1 MPERTVF
8 QSNSQKRV
16 IRLGPQASVRD
27 AAGVMTRANCGSV
40 LIMEPPD
47 VLLGILT
54 ERDLMTRV
62 LAKGLDPEATTVR
75 AVMTSHPV
83 CVPPEMRVA
92 DAVLIMIERGF
103 RHLPIVGPAPGRV
116 LAAVARQALRQR
128 LDHQREAEALVPVLG
143 AAHQLQRAARLA
155 VLQHGRV
162 GVLRMGGQVGQLDL
176 GLFFKPFCVLS
187 PVPKCFIAMKFISI
201 TGFGCLRC

>member
-16 IRLGPQASVRD
+16 IRLGPQATVRD

-47 VLLGILT
+47 VLLGIVT

-62 LAKGLDPEATTVR
+62 LAKGLDPEITTVR
-75 AVMTSHPV
+75 TVMTSRPV

-103 RHLPIVGPAPGRV
+103 RHLPIVGPGSKILGVFSVRDALPREIGSALS
-116 LAAVARQALRQR
+116 LAEFNEQVNDAL
-128 LDHQREAEALVPVLG
+128 G
-143 AAHQLQRAARLA
+143 
-155 VLQHGRV
+155 
-162 GVLRMGGQVGQLDL
+162 
-176 GLFFKPFCVLS
+176 
-187 PVPKCFIAMKFISI
+187 
-201 TGFGCLRC
+201 